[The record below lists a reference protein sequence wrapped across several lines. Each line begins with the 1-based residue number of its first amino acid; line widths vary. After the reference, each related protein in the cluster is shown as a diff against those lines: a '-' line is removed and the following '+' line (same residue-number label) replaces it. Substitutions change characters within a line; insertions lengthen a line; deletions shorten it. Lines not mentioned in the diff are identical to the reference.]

1 MWKVKNLGSYKILF
15 FLRSVRKS
23 TTLLEIFFRML
34 ESIQWFVA
42 TGEVSIKKKKKK
54 KRLNHIQNSIM
65 NQMFIFS
72 QKFYVESVTSNMM
85 LSGHR
90 AFWEVRNW
98 MRSTRWSP
106 HDEIIV
112 FTRKDA

>member
-1 MWKVKNLGSYKILF
+1 MWKAKNLGSYKIFF

-23 TTLLEIFFRML
+23 TTFLEIFFKML

-42 TGEVSIKKKKKK
+42 TGEASSKKKKKK
-54 KRLNHIQNSIM
+54 KRLNHIENSIM
-65 NQMFIFS
+65 NQMFVFS

-90 AFWEVRNW
+90 AFGR
-98 MRSTRWSP
+98 
-106 HDEIIV
+106 
-112 FTRKDA
+112 